1 MPIRPRRTMRPR
13 SVVLLAAGAVLLAGY
28 AWTLTD
34 SAGSTGGPT
43 VAQAAG
49 GNNRAMSMAP
59 GMVMPDG
66 STMGASAAPQHLSA
80 AGPSA
85 AGRSAA
91 GAPAAGPSAADPSG
105 AARMICS
112 TEVRTDIRKVLAL
125 KATPQPTSRWT
136 NHVYTCT
143 YRLPM
148 GTFVI
153 SVTESKDAAAAQT
166 VAADL
171 RKSLSQVRA
180 TAGLTA
186 TAFATPQGLVALVK
200 DNDTLQVDATRLP
213 KQFGEQQQKRTDFAY
228 EIASDILGCWTE
240 G

>member
-43 VAQAAG
+43 AAQAAG
-49 GNNRAMSMAP
+49 ANNRAMSMAP

-66 STMGASAAPQHLSA
+66 STMGASAAPQHTSA
-80 AGPSA
+80 AGASA
-85 AGRSAA
+85 AGAAEA
-91 GAPAAGPSAADPSG
+91 GAPAAGPSA

-125 KATPQPTSRWT
+125 KTTPQPTSRWT

-153 SVTESKDAAAAQT
+153 SVTESTDAAAAQT
-166 VAADL
+166 VAANL
-171 RKSLSQVRA
+171 RKSLSQPRA

-186 TAFATPQGLVALVK
+186 TSFATPQGLVALVK